1 MDIDFGQIIT
11 QIIAFLLMLWVLKK
25 FAWGPLMEIMDNRS
39 NGIKDE
45 FAKIEQEKEALKQ
58 RENACDAQLLA
69 MEEKGREIIEE
80 AVKQGRQVA
89 QEIQQ
94 DTQLKA
100 KDIIKRAQEETK
112 RELAKTKE
120 RLKIDLVH
128 LGISIFEKLAKTKL
142 SEKDNEILTE
152 KLIDEANVK

>member
-25 FAWGPLMEIMDNRS
+25 FAWGPLMDIMDSRS
-39 NGIKDE
+39 NGIKEE
-45 FAKIEQEKEALKQ
+45 FAKIERENEALKQ
-58 RENACDAQLLA
+58 REHACELQLLA

-89 QEIQQ
+89 HEIQQ

-142 SEKDNEILTE
+142 SEKDNEALTE